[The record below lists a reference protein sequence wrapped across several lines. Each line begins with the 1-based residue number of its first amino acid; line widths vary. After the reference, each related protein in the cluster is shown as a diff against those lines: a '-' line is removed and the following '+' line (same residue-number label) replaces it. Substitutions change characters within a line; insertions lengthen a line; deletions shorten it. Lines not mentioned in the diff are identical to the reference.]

1 MSEETLA
8 LAPPIHRGR
17 IAADADRVVASQRPP
32 HDDASTV
39 TAISAV
45 RWRDRVRV
53 RGQVRSMRVAPQRD
67 VATLE
72 CVIDDGT
79 GTLLAV
85 FLGRRELAGVK
96 VGSRIEVTGTAGV
109 HQNRL
114 AILNPGYRL
123 LSAGTG

>member
-1 MSEETLA
+1 M
-8 LAPPIHRGR
+8 
-17 IAADADRVVASQRPP
+17 
-32 HDDASTV
+32 
-39 TAISAV
+39 TAIDAV

-96 VGSRIEVTGTAGV
+96 VGSRIELVGTAGV

-114 AILNPGYRL
+114 AILNPSYRL
-123 LSAGTG
+123 LTAATT